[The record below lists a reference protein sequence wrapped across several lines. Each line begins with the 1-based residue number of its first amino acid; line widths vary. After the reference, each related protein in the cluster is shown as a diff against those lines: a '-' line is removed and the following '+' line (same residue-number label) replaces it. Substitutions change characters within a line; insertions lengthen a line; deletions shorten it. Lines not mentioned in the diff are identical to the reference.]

1 MTVQTDLESL
11 AVSLITGLQNI
22 LNRADNLA
30 FFQQN
35 SNAKTSFEVEAPA
48 ILPRGMKTEFI
59 FLAILLLWALYLF
72 WTQRLRTDI
81 TALLVMLSLAVP
93 WPRAEG
99 RWAAI
104 LSPQEA
110 FSGFGSVAVVMVT
123 AMFVFGAAMVR
134 TGAAE
139 LIGGRLFRACAHDEL
154 LFQGAVLSVA
164 AAFSMFINETT
175 VVLVFMPV
183 VLGVCKERNLSP
195 SRYLLCAAYG
205 AALGGEWTLIGTRSS
220 IIVSDFLRQRTGQGI
235 GFFDFT
241 PIAATVF
248 VGCATY
254 FFLVG
259 RRFLPKAAVQSLEQ
273 ELGKE
278 YLTEVMVTP
287 QSNTVGSTLDQLD
300 WAKRQDITIVGV
312 IREGERMP
320 PNGWMKLHPGDALI
334 MQGAVP
340 TIASLLKSPDFQFM
354 EEVKIGEKTL
364 RSLDLITVEALLS
377 PNSRYTGRTMQQT
390 NFGRDYGFSVLG
402 ISRHG
407 QTIQERPSTSRL
419 EYGDSLLLLGHNS
432 NLERLER
439 NPNLIVLSRR
449 SFPTSGKKQA
459 ILTMLLLGGIILTAI
474 TGVLTPALSI
484 PLAAVAVLL
493 LGCVKL
499 TDTYQSVNWQAVAT
513 VGGMMSLGVALEKT
527 GAAEALAHALV
538 IHFQGAGANLILGVL
553 LALTVALTQ
562 LIENAA
568 VAIILAP
575 IAYQIARQSHVD
587 PKPFMVALAICISTS
602 FCTPIAHETTMLV
615 MGPGRYRFK
624 HYLSIGSGMALI
636 AWLLTTLVT
645 PMIWKF

>member
-1 MTVQTDLESL
+1 
-11 AVSLITGLQNI
+11 
-22 LNRADNLA
+22 
-30 FFQQN
+30 
-35 SNAKTSFEVEAPA
+35 
-48 ILPRGMKTEFI
+48 MKPEFI
-59 FLAILLLWALYLF
+59 VLGLILLVALYLF
-72 WTQRLRTDI
+72 WTQKLRTDI
-81 TALLVMLSLAVP
+81 AAVLVMLSLALP
-93 WPRAEG
+93 WPRPDG
-99 RWAAI
+99 KWLSI

-110 FSGFGSVAVVMVT
+110 FSGFGSVAVIMVT

-139 LIGGRLFRACAHDEL
+139 MIGGRLFRACAHNEL
-154 LFQGAVLSVA
+154 LFQVAVLSLA
-164 AAFSMFINETT
+164 AVCSMCINETT
-175 VVLVFMPV
+175 VVLVLMPV

-205 AALGGEWTLIGTRSS
+205 AALGGQWTLIGTRSN
-220 IIVSDFLRQRTGQGI
+220 IIISDLLRQRTGQGL

-241 PIAATVF
+241 PVAATVF
-248 VGCATY
+248 AGCAAY
-254 FFLVG
+254 FFLIG
-259 RRFLPKAAVQSLEQ
+259 RRFLPAPEVQSLEQ

-287 QSNTVGSTLDQLD
+287 QSATAGLTLEQLD
-300 WAKRQDITIVGV
+300 WAKRQDVTIVGV

-320 PNGWMKLHPGDALI
+320 PNGWMRLHPGDALI

-340 TIASLLKSPDFQFM
+340 TIGSLLKSPDFQFM

-407 QTIQERPSTSRL
+407 QTIQDRPSATRL

-439 NPNLIVLSRR
+439 NPNLILLSQRH
-449 SFPTSGKKQA
+449 FPTSGNRPA
-459 ILTMLLLGGIILTAI
+459 MITMLLLGGIILTAI
-474 TGVLTPALSI
+474 TGLLTPALSI

-493 LGCVKL
+493 LGCIKV
-499 TDTYQSVNWQAVAT
+499 TNTYKSVDWPAVAT
-513 VGGMMSLGVALEKT
+513 VGGMMSFGLALEKT
-527 GAAEALAHALV
+527 GAAAALAHAIV
-538 IHFQGAGANLILGVL
+538 AHAEWAGTNFILLAL

-575 IAYQIARQSHVD
+575 IAYQIAREGHAE
-587 PKPFMVALAICISTS
+587 PKPFMVGLAVCISTS

-624 HYLSIGSGMALI
+624 HYLSAGSGMAII
-636 AWLLTTLVT
+636 AWLLASFVT
-645 PMIWKF
+645 PKVWGF

>member
-1 MTVQTDLESL
+1 
-11 AVSLITGLQNI
+11 
-22 LNRADNLA
+22 
-30 FFQQN
+30 
-35 SNAKTSFEVEAPA
+35 
-48 ILPRGMKTEFI
+48 MKPEFI
-59 FLAILLLWALYLF
+59 VLGLIVAGALYLF
-72 WTQRLRTDI
+72 WTQKLHTDV
-81 TALLVMLSLAVP
+81 TAVLVMLSLAVP
-93 WPRAEG
+93 WPRPDG
-99 RWAAI
+99 RWSAI

-110 FSGFGSVAVVMVT
+110 FSGFGSVAVIMVT
-123 AMFVFGAAMVR
+123 AMFVFSASMIR

-139 LIGGRLFRACAHDEL
+139 MIGGRLFRACAHHEIL
-154 LFQGAVLSVA
+154 LQVAILSISA
-164 AAFSMFINETT
+164 ACSMFIHETT
-175 VVLVFMPV
+175 TVLVLMPI
-183 VLGVCKERNLSP
+183 VLAVCKERHLSP

-205 AALGGEWTLIGTRSS
+205 AALGGQWTLIGTRSN

-241 PIAATVF
+241 PVAAVVF
-248 VGCATY
+248 AGCAIY

-259 RRFLPKAAVQSLEQ
+259 RRFLPGAEAQSLEQ

-287 QSNTVGSTLDQLD
+287 QSAIIGSRLDQLE

-320 PNGWMKLHPGDALI
+320 PNGWMKVHPGDALI

-340 TIASLLKSPDFQFM
+340 TMSGLLKSPDFQLM
-354 EEVKIGEKTL
+354 EELKIGERTL

-377 PNSRYTGRTMQQT
+377 PNSRYTGRTLQNT

-407 QTIQERPSTSRL
+407 QTIQERPSATRL

-432 NLERLER
+432 NLERLGR
-439 NPNLIVLSRR
+439 NPNLILLSQ
-449 SFPTSGKKQA
+449 SPFPTMAKDKA
-459 ILTMLLLGGIILTAI
+459 VITMLLLLGIIVMAVTNI
-474 TGVLTPALSI
+474 LTPAISI
-484 PLAAVAVLL
+484 PLAAMAALL

-499 TDTYQSVNWQAVAT
+499 SDTYKSVNWPAIAT
-513 VGGMMSLGVALEKT
+513 VGGMISLGLALEKT
-527 GAAEALAHALV
+527 GAAEALAHAIV
-538 IHFQGAGANLILGVL
+538 TGFQWAGPISIFCAL
-553 LALTVALTQ
+553 LAFTVALTQ

-575 IAYQIARQSHVD
+575 IAYQIARESHAD

-602 FCTPIAHETTMLV
+602 FCTPVAHETTMLV

-624 HYLSIGSGMALI
+624 HYLSIGSGMAVI
-636 AWLLTTLVT
+636 AWLLTTFVT
-645 PMIWKF
+645 PLVWRF

>member
-1 MTVQTDLESL
+1 MKPEFVVL
-11 AVSLITGLQNI
+11 GL
-22 LNRADNLA
+22 
-30 FFQQN
+30 
-35 SNAKTSFEVEAPA
+35 
-48 ILPRGMKTEFI
+48 
-59 FLAILLLWALYLF
+59 ILLGALYLF
-72 WTQRLRTDI
+72 WTQGLRTDI
-81 TALLVMLSLAVP
+81 TALLVMLTLALP
-93 WPRAEG
+93 WPRPDG
-99 RWAAI
+99 KWSAI

-110 FSGFGSVAVVMVT
+110 YAGFGSVAVIMVA

-139 LIGGRLFRACAHDEL
+139 MIGGRLFRACAHDEF
-154 LFQGAVLSVA
+154 LFQAAVMSVA
-164 AAFSMFINETT
+164 TAFSMFINETT
-175 VVLVFMPV
+175 VVLVFLPV
-183 VLGVCKERNLSP
+183 ILGVCKERNLSP

-205 AALGGEWTLIGTRSS
+205 AALGGQWTLIGTRSS
-220 IIVSDFLRQRTGQGI
+220 IIVSDFLHQRTGHGI

-241 PIAATVF
+241 PIAAPVF
-248 VGCATY
+248 VGCAIY
-254 FFLVG
+254 FFLFG
-259 RRFLPKAAVQSLEQ
+259 RRFLPKAELQSLEQ

-287 QSNTVGSTLDQLD
+287 QSTTVGLTLDQLD

-340 TIASLLKSPDFQFM
+340 TIGSLLKSPDFQFM

-407 QTIQERPSTSRL
+407 QTIHERPSATRL

-439 NPNLIVLSRR
+439 NPNLIVLSQRH
-449 SFPTSGKKQA
+449 FPTSGKWQA
-459 ILTMLLLGGIILTAI
+459 TIMMLLLGGIILTAV
-474 TGVLTPALSI
+474 TGVLTPALSV
-484 PLAAVAVLL
+484 PLAAIAALL
-493 LGCVKL
+493 LGCVKVN
-499 TDTYQSVNWQAVAT
+499 DTYKSVNWQAVAT
-513 VGGMMSLGVALEKT
+513 VGGMMSLGLALEKT
-527 GAAEALAHALV
+527 GAAGALAHLIVTNLQWAGPNV
-538 IHFQGAGANLILGVL
+538 ILCAL
-553 LALTVALTQ
+553 LALTVAMTQ

-568 VAIILAP
+568 IAIILSP
-575 IAYQIARQSHVD
+575 IAYQIARESYAD
-587 PKPFMVALAICISTS
+587 PKSFMIGLAICISTS
-602 FCTPIAHETTMLV
+602 FCTPVAHETTMLV

-624 HYLSIGSGMALI
+624 HYLAIGSGMAVI
-636 AWLLTTLVT
+636 AWLITTFVT
-645 PMIWKF
+645 PMIWRF

>member
-1 MTVQTDLESL
+1 
-11 AVSLITGLQNI
+11 
-22 LNRADNLA
+22 
-30 FFQQN
+30 
-35 SNAKTSFEVEAPA
+35 
-48 ILPRGMKTEFI
+48 MKPEFI
-59 FLAILLLWALYLF
+59 VLGLIVAGALYLF
-72 WTQRLRTDI
+72 WTQKLHTDV
-81 TALLVMLSLAVP
+81 TAVLVMLSLAGP
-93 WPRAEG
+93 WPRPDG
-99 RWAAI
+99 RWSAI

-110 FSGFGSVAVVMVT
+110 FSGFGSVAVIMVT
-123 AMFVFGAAMVR
+123 AMFVFSASMIR

-139 LIGGRLFRACAHDEL
+139 MIGGRLFRACAHHEIL
-154 LFQGAVLSVA
+154 LQVAILSISA
-164 AAFSMFINETT
+164 ACAMFIHETT
-175 VVLVFMPV
+175 TVLVLMPI
-183 VLGVCKERNLSP
+183 VLAVCKERHLSP

-205 AALGGEWTLIGTRSS
+205 AALGGQWTLIGTRSN

-241 PIAATVF
+241 PVAAVVF
-248 VGCATY
+248 AGCAIY

-259 RRFLPKAAVQSLEQ
+259 RRFLPGAEAQSLEQ

-287 QSNTVGSTLDQLD
+287 QSAIIGSRLDQLE

-320 PNGWMKLHPGDALI
+320 PNGWMKVHPGDALI

-340 TIASLLKSPDFQFM
+340 TMSGLLKSPDFQLM
-354 EEVKIGEKTL
+354 EELKIGERTL

-377 PNSRYTGRTMQQT
+377 PNSRYTGRTLQNT

-407 QTIQERPSTSRL
+407 QTIQERPSATRL

-432 NLERLER
+432 NLERLGR
-439 NPNLIVLSRR
+439 NPNLILLSQ
-449 SFPTSGKKQA
+449 SPFPTMAKDKA
-459 ILTMLLLGGIILTAI
+459 VITMLLLLGIIVMAVTNI
-474 TGVLTPALSI
+474 LTPAISI
-484 PLAAVAVLL
+484 PLAAMAALL

-499 TDTYQSVNWQAVAT
+499 SDTYKSVNWPAIAT
-513 VGGMMSLGVALEKT
+513 VGGMISLGLALEKT
-527 GAAEALAHALV
+527 GAAEALAHAIV
-538 IHFQGAGANLILGVL
+538 TGFQWAGPISIFCAL
-553 LALTVALTQ
+553 LAFTVALTQ

-575 IAYQIARQSHVD
+575 IAYQIARESHAD

-602 FCTPIAHETTMLV
+602 FCTPVAHETTMLV

-624 HYLSIGSGMALI
+624 HYLSIGSGMAVI
-636 AWLLTTLVT
+636 AWLLTTFVT
-645 PMIWKF
+645 PLVWRF

>member
-1 MTVQTDLESL
+1 ML
-11 AVSLITGLQNI
+11 GL
-22 LNRADNLA
+22 
-30 FFQQN
+30 
-35 SNAKTSFEVEAPA
+35 
-48 ILPRGMKTEFI
+48 
-59 FLAILLLWALYLF
+59 ILLGALYLF
-72 WTQRLRTDI
+72 WTQGLRTDI
-81 TALLVMLSLAVP
+81 TALLVMLTLALP
-93 WPRAEG
+93 WPRPDG
-99 RWAAI
+99 KWSAI

-110 FSGFGSVAVVMVT
+110 YAGFGSVAVIMVA

-139 LIGGRLFRACAHDEL
+139 MIGGRLFRACAHDEF
-154 LFQGAVLSVA
+154 LFQAAVMSVA
-164 AAFSMFINETT
+164 TAFSMFINETT
-175 VVLVFMPV
+175 VVLVFLPV
-183 VLGVCKERNLSP
+183 ILGVCKERNLSP

-205 AALGGEWTLIGTRSS
+205 AALGGQWTLIGTRSS
-220 IIVSDFLRQRTGQGI
+220 IIVSDFLHQRTGHGI

-241 PIAATVF
+241 PIAAPVF
-248 VGCATY
+248 VGCAIY
-254 FFLVG
+254 FFLFG
-259 RRFLPKAAVQSLEQ
+259 RRFLPKAELQSLEQ

-287 QSNTVGSTLDQLD
+287 QSTTVGLTLDQLD

-340 TIASLLKSPDFQFM
+340 TIGSLLKSPGFQFM

-407 QTIQERPSTSRL
+407 QTIHERPSATRL

-439 NPNLIVLSRR
+439 NPNLIVLSQRH
-449 SFPTSGKKQA
+449 FPTSGKWQA
-459 ILTMLLLGGIILTAI
+459 TIMMLLLGGIILTAV
-474 TGVLTPALSI
+474 TGVLTPALSV
-484 PLAAVAVLL
+484 PLAAIAALL
-493 LGCVKL
+493 LGCVKVN
-499 TDTYQSVNWQAVAT
+499 DTYKSVNWQAVAT
-513 VGGMMSLGVALEKT
+513 VGGMMSLGLALEKT
-527 GAAEALAHALV
+527 GAAGALAHLIVTNLEWAGPNV
-538 IHFQGAGANLILGVL
+538 ILCAL
-553 LALTVALTQ
+553 LALTVAMTQ

-568 VAIILAP
+568 IAIILSP
-575 IAYQIARQSHVD
+575 IAYQIARESHAD
-587 PKPFMVALAICISTS
+587 PKAFMVGLAICISTS
-602 FCTPIAHETTMLV
+602 FCTPVAHETTMLV

-624 HYLSIGSGMALI
+624 HYLAIGSGMAVI
-636 AWLLTTLVT
+636 AWLITTFVT
-645 PMIWKF
+645 PMIWRF

>member
-1 MTVQTDLESL
+1 MKPEFVVL
-11 AVSLITGLQNI
+11 GL
-22 LNRADNLA
+22 
-30 FFQQN
+30 
-35 SNAKTSFEVEAPA
+35 
-48 ILPRGMKTEFI
+48 
-59 FLAILLLWALYLF
+59 ILLGALYLF
-72 WTQRLRTDI
+72 WTQGLRTDI
-81 TALLVMLSLAVP
+81 TALLVMLTLALP
-93 WPRAEG
+93 WPRPDG
-99 RWAAI
+99 KWSAI

-110 FSGFGSVAVVMVT
+110 YAGFGSVAVIMVA

-139 LIGGRLFRACAHDEL
+139 MIGGRLFRACAHDEF
-154 LFQGAVLSVA
+154 LFQAAVMSVA
-164 AAFSMFINETT
+164 TAFSMFINETT
-175 VVLVFMPV
+175 VVLVFLPV
-183 VLGVCKERNLSP
+183 ILGVCKERNLSP

-205 AALGGEWTLIGTRSS
+205 AALGGQWTLIGTRSS
-220 IIVSDFLRQRTGQGI
+220 IIVSDFLHQRTGHGI

-241 PIAATVF
+241 PIAAPVF
-248 VGCATY
+248 VGCAIY
-254 FFLVG
+254 FFLFG
-259 RRFLPKAAVQSLEQ
+259 RRFLPKAELQSLEQ

-287 QSNTVGSTLDQLD
+287 QSTTVGLTLDQLD

-340 TIASLLKSPDFQFM
+340 TIGSLLKSPDFQFM

-407 QTIQERPSTSRL
+407 QTIHERPSATRL

-439 NPNLIVLSRR
+439 NPNLIVLSQRH
-449 SFPTSGKKQA
+449 FPTSGKWQA
-459 ILTMLLLGGIILTAI
+459 TIMMLLLGGIILTAV
-474 TGVLTPALSI
+474 TGVLTPALSV
-484 PLAAVAVLL
+484 PLAAIAALL
-493 LGCVKL
+493 LGCVKVN
-499 TDTYQSVNWQAVAT
+499 DTYKSVNWQAVAT
-513 VGGMMSLGVALEKT
+513 VGGMMSLGLALEKT
-527 GAAEALAHALV
+527 GAAGALAHLIVTNLQWAGPNV
-538 IHFQGAGANLILGVL
+538 ILCAL
-553 LALTVALTQ
+553 LALTVAMTQ

-568 VAIILAP
+568 IAIILAP
-575 IAYQIARQSHVD
+575 IAYQIARESHAD
-587 PKPFMVALAICISTS
+587 PKSFMVGLAICISTS
-602 FCTPIAHETTMLV
+602 FCTPVAHETTMLV

-624 HYLSIGSGMALI
+624 HYLAIGSGMAVI
-636 AWLLTTLVT
+636 AWLITTFVT
-645 PMIWKF
+645 PMIWRF

>member
-1 MTVQTDLESL
+1 MQAKAMKPEFIAL
-11 AVSLITGLQNI
+11 AVI
-22 LNRADNLA
+22 L
-30 FFQQN
+30 
-35 SNAKTSFEVEAPA
+35 S
-48 ILPRGMKTEFI
+48 G
-59 FLAILLLWALYLF
+59 ALYFF

-81 TALLVMLSLAVP
+81 TALLVMLALALP
-93 WPRAEG
+93 WPRPSGE
-99 RWAAI
+99 WSAI

-110 FSGFGSVAVVMVT
+110 FSGFGSVAVIMVT

-139 LIGGRLFRACAHDEL
+139 MIGGRLFRACAHSEL
-154 LFQGAVLSVA
+154 LFQVAVMSVA
-164 AAFSMFINETT
+164 TVFSMFINETT
-175 VVLVFMPV
+175 IVLVFMPV
-183 VLGVCKERNLSP
+183 VLAVCKERNLSP

-205 AALGGEWTLIGTRSS
+205 AALGGQWTLIGTRSN
-220 IIVSDFLRQRTGQGI
+220 IIVSDLLRQRTGHGI
-235 GFFDFT
+235 NFFDFT
-241 PIAATVF
+241 PVAAPVF
-248 VGCATY
+248 VGCAIY
-254 FFLVG
+254 FFLGG
-259 RRFLPKAAVQSLEQ
+259 RRFLPKAQVQSLEQ

-287 QSNTVGSTLDQLD
+287 ESTTVGLTLDQLE
-300 WAKRQDITIVGV
+300 WAKRQDVTIVGV

-340 TIASLLKSPDFQFM
+340 TIGSLLKSPGFQFM

-407 QTIQERPSTSRL
+407 QTIQERPSTTRL

-439 NPNLIVLSRR
+439 NPNLILLSQRH
-449 SFPTSGKKQA
+449 FPTSGKRQA
-459 ILTMLLLGGIILTAI
+459 LITMLLLGGIILTAI
-474 TGVLTPALSI
+474 TGALTPALSV

-493 LGCVKL
+493 LGCVKV
-499 TDTYQSVNWQAVAT
+499 TDTYKSVDWQAVAT
-513 VGGMMSLGVALEKT
+513 VGGMMSLGLALEKT
-527 GAAEALAHALV
+527 GAAGALAHAIV
-538 IHFQGAGANLILGVL
+538 TNFQWAGPNLILCAL
-553 LALTVALTQ
+553 LASTVAITQ

-575 IAYQIARQSHVD
+575 IAYQIAREAHAD
-587 PKPFMVALAICISTS
+587 PKSFMVGLAVCISTS

-624 HYLSIGSGMALI
+624 DYLSIGWGMAVI
-636 AWLLTTLVT
+636 AWLLTTVAT
-645 PMIWKF
+645 PIIWKF

>member
-1 MTVQTDLESL
+1 
-11 AVSLITGLQNI
+11 
-22 LNRADNLA
+22 
-30 FFQQN
+30 
-35 SNAKTSFEVEAPA
+35 
-48 ILPRGMKTEFI
+48 MKPEFI
-59 FLAILLLWALYLF
+59 VLGLIVAGALYLF
-72 WTQRLRTDI
+72 WTQKLHTDV
-81 TALLVMLSLAVP
+81 TAVLVMLSLAVP
-93 WPRAEG
+93 WPRPDG
-99 RWAAI
+99 RWSAI

-110 FSGFGSVAVVMVT
+110 FSGFGSVAVIMVT
-123 AMFVFGAAMVR
+123 AMFAFSASMIR

-139 LIGGRLFRACAHDEL
+139 MIGGRLFRACAHHEIL
-154 LFQGAVLSVA
+154 LQVAILSITA
-164 AAFSMFINETT
+164 ACSMFIHETT
-175 VVLVFMPV
+175 TVLVLMPI
-183 VLGVCKERNLSP
+183 VLAVCKERHLSP

-205 AALGGEWTLIGTRSS
+205 AALGGQWTLIGTRSN

-241 PIAATVF
+241 PVAAVVF
-248 VGCATY
+248 AGCAIY

-259 RRFLPKAAVQSLEQ
+259 RRFLPGAEAQSLEQ

-287 QSNTVGSTLDQLD
+287 QSTIIGSRLDQLE

-340 TIASLLKSPDFQFM
+340 MMSGLLKSPDFQLM
-354 EEVKIGEKTL
+354 EELKIGERTL

-377 PNSRYTGRTMQQT
+377 PNSRYTGRTLQNT

-407 QTIQERPSTSRL
+407 QTIQERPSATRL

-432 NLERLER
+432 NLERLGR
-439 NPNLIVLSRR
+439 NPNLILLSQ
-449 SFPTSGKKQA
+449 SPFPTMAKDKA
-459 ILTMLLLGGIILTAI
+459 VITMLLLLGIIVMAVTNI
-474 TGVLTPALSI
+474 LTPAISI
-484 PLAAVAVLL
+484 PLAAMAALL

-499 TDTYQSVNWQAVAT
+499 SDTYKSVNWPAIAT
-513 VGGMMSLGVALEKT
+513 VGGMISLGLALEKT
-527 GAAEALAHALV
+527 GAAEALAHAIV
-538 IHFQGAGANLILGVL
+538 TSFQWAGPISIFCAL
-553 LALTVALTQ
+553 LAFTVTLTQ

-575 IAYQIARQSHVD
+575 IAYQIARESHAD

-602 FCTPIAHETTMLV
+602 FCTPVAHETTMLV

-624 HYLSIGSGMALI
+624 HYLSIGSGMAVI
-636 AWLLTTLVT
+636 AWLLTTFVT
-645 PMIWKF
+645 PLVWRF

>member
-1 MTVQTDLESL
+1 MKPEFVVL
-11 AVSLITGLQNI
+11 GL
-22 LNRADNLA
+22 
-30 FFQQN
+30 
-35 SNAKTSFEVEAPA
+35 
-48 ILPRGMKTEFI
+48 
-59 FLAILLLWALYLF
+59 ILLGALYLF
-72 WTQRLRTDI
+72 WTQGLRTDI
-81 TALLVMLSLAVP
+81 TALLVMLTLALP
-93 WPRAEG
+93 WPRPDG
-99 RWAAI
+99 KWSAI

-110 FSGFGSVAVVMVT
+110 YAGFGSVAVIMVA

-139 LIGGRLFRACAHDEL
+139 MIGGRLFRACAHDEF
-154 LFQGAVLSVA
+154 LFQAAVMSVA
-164 AAFSMFINETT
+164 TAFSMFINETT
-175 VVLVFMPV
+175 VVLVFLPV
-183 VLGVCKERNLSP
+183 ILGVCKERNLSP

-205 AALGGEWTLIGTRSS
+205 AALGGQWTLIGTRSS
-220 IIVSDFLRQRTGQGI
+220 IIVSDFLHQRTGHGI

-241 PIAATVF
+241 PIAAPVF
-248 VGCATY
+248 VGCAIY
-254 FFLVG
+254 FFLFG
-259 RRFLPKAAVQSLEQ
+259 RRFLPKAELQSLEQ

-287 QSNTVGSTLDQLD
+287 QSTTVGLTLDQLD

-340 TIASLLKSPDFQFM
+340 TIGSLLKSPGFQFM

-407 QTIQERPSTSRL
+407 QTIHERPSATRL

-439 NPNLIVLSRR
+439 NPNLIVLSQRH
-449 SFPTSGKKQA
+449 FPTSGKWQA
-459 ILTMLLLGGIILTAI
+459 TIMMLLLGGIILTAV
-474 TGVLTPALSI
+474 TGVLTPALSV
-484 PLAAVAVLL
+484 PLAAIAALL
-493 LGCVKL
+493 LGCVKVN
-499 TDTYQSVNWQAVAT
+499 DTYKSVNWQAVAT
-513 VGGMMSLGVALEKT
+513 VGGMMSLGLALEKT
-527 GAAEALAHALV
+527 GAAGALAHLIVTNLEWAGPNV
-538 IHFQGAGANLILGVL
+538 ILCAL
-553 LALTVALTQ
+553 LALTVAMTQ

-568 VAIILAP
+568 IAIILSP
-575 IAYQIARQSHVD
+575 IAYQIARESHAD
-587 PKPFMVALAICISTS
+587 PKSFMVGLAICISTS
-602 FCTPIAHETTMLV
+602 FCTPVAHETTMLV

-624 HYLSIGSGMALI
+624 HYLAIGSGMAVI
-636 AWLLTTLVT
+636 AWLITTFVT
-645 PMIWKF
+645 PMIWRF

>member
-1 MTVQTDLESL
+1 
-11 AVSLITGLQNI
+11 
-22 LNRADNLA
+22 
-30 FFQQN
+30 
-35 SNAKTSFEVEAPA
+35 
-48 ILPRGMKTEFI
+48 MKPEFI
-59 FLAILLLWALYLF
+59 VLGLIVAGALYLF
-72 WTQRLRTDI
+72 WTQKLHTDV
-81 TALLVMLSLAVP
+81 TAVLVMLSLAVP
-93 WPRAEG
+93 WPRPDG
-99 RWAAI
+99 RWSAI

-110 FSGFGSVAVVMVT
+110 FSGFGSVAVIMVT
-123 AMFVFGAAMVR
+123 AMFVFSASMIR

-139 LIGGRLFRACAHDEL
+139 MIGGRLFRACAHHEIL
-154 LFQGAVLSVA
+154 LQVAILSISA
-164 AAFSMFINETT
+164 ACAMFIHETT
-175 VVLVFMPV
+175 TVLVLMPI
-183 VLGVCKERNLSP
+183 VLAVCKERHLSP

-205 AALGGEWTLIGTRSS
+205 AALGGQWTLIGTRSN

-241 PIAATVF
+241 AVAAVVF
-248 VGCATY
+248 AGCAIY

-259 RRFLPKAAVQSLEQ
+259 RRFLPGAEAQSLEQ

-287 QSNTVGSTLDQLD
+287 QSAIIGSRLDQLE

-320 PNGWMKLHPGDALI
+320 PNGWMKVHPGDALI

-340 TIASLLKSPDFQFM
+340 TMSGLLKSPDFQLM
-354 EEVKIGEKTL
+354 EELKIGERTL

-377 PNSRYTGRTMQQT
+377 PNSRYTGRTLQNT

-407 QTIQERPSTSRL
+407 QTIQERPSATRL

-432 NLERLER
+432 NLERLGR
-439 NPNLIVLSRR
+439 NPNLILLSQ
-449 SFPTSGKKQA
+449 SPFPTMAKDKA
-459 ILTMLLLGGIILTAI
+459 VITMLLLLGIIVMAVTNI
-474 TGVLTPALSI
+474 LTPAISI
-484 PLAAVAVLL
+484 PLAAMAALL

-499 TDTYQSVNWQAVAT
+499 SDTYKSVNWPAIAT
-513 VGGMMSLGVALEKT
+513 VGGMISLGLALEKT
-527 GAAEALAHALV
+527 GAAEALAHAIV
-538 IHFQGAGANLILGVL
+538 TGFQWAGPISIFCAL
-553 LALTVALTQ
+553 LAFTVALTQ

-575 IAYQIARQSHVD
+575 IAYQIARESHVD

-602 FCTPIAHETTMLV
+602 FCTPVAHETTMLV

-624 HYLSIGSGMALI
+624 HYLSIGSGMAVI
-636 AWLLTTLVT
+636 AWLLTTFVT
-645 PMIWKF
+645 PLVWRF

>member
-1 MTVQTDLESL
+1 MKPEFVVL
-11 AVSLITGLQNI
+11 GL
-22 LNRADNLA
+22 
-30 FFQQN
+30 
-35 SNAKTSFEVEAPA
+35 
-48 ILPRGMKTEFI
+48 
-59 FLAILLLWALYLF
+59 ILLGALYLF

-81 TALLVMLSLAVP
+81 TALLVMLTLALP
-93 WPRAEG
+93 WPRPDG
-99 RWAAI
+99 KWSAI

-110 FSGFGSVAVVMVT
+110 YAGFGSVAVIMVA

-139 LIGGRLFRACAHDEL
+139 MIGGRLFRACAHDEF
-154 LFQGAVLSVA
+154 LFQAAVMSVA
-164 AAFSMFINETT
+164 TAFSMFINETT
-175 VVLVFMPV
+175 VVLVFLPV
-183 VLGVCKERNLSP
+183 ILGVCKERNLSP

-205 AALGGEWTLIGTRSS
+205 AALGGQWTLIGTRSS
-220 IIVSDFLRQRTGQGI
+220 IIVSDFLHQRTGHGI

-241 PIAATVF
+241 PIAAPVF
-248 VGCATY
+248 VGCAIY
-254 FFLVG
+254 FFLFG
-259 RRFLPKAAVQSLEQ
+259 RRFLPKAELQSLEQ

-287 QSNTVGSTLDQLD
+287 QSTTVGLTLDQLD

-340 TIASLLKSPDFQFM
+340 TIGSLLKSPDFQFM

-407 QTIQERPSTSRL
+407 QTIHERPSATRL

-439 NPNLIVLSRR
+439 NPNLIVLSQRH
-449 SFPTSGKKQA
+449 FPTSGKWQA
-459 ILTMLLLGGIILTAI
+459 TIMMLLLGGIILTAV
-474 TGVLTPALSI
+474 TGVLTPALSV
-484 PLAAVAVLL
+484 PLAAIAALL
-493 LGCVKL
+493 LGCVKVN
-499 TDTYQSVNWQAVAT
+499 DTYKSVNWQAVAT
-513 VGGMMSLGVALEKT
+513 VGGMMSLGLALEKT
-527 GAAEALAHALV
+527 GAAGALAHLIVTNLQWAGPNV
-538 IHFQGAGANLILGVL
+538 ILCAL
-553 LALTVALTQ
+553 LALTVAMTQ

-568 VAIILAP
+568 IAIILSP
-575 IAYQIARQSHVD
+575 IAYQIARESHAD
-587 PKPFMVALAICISTS
+587 PKSFMVGLAICISTS
-602 FCTPIAHETTMLV
+602 FCTPVAHETTMLV

-624 HYLSIGSGMALI
+624 HYLAIGSGMAVI
-636 AWLLTTLVT
+636 AWLITTFVT
-645 PMIWKF
+645 PMIWRF